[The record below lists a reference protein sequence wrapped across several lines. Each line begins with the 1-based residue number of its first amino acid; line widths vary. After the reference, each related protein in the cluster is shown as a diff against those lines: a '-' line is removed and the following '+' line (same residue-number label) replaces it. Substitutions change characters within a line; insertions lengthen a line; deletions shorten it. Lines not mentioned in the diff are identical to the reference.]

1 MEGAY
6 TSEGFGGRSVFTHQT
21 HPDTQPDPPP
31 PAQPCPPEPV
41 TLAGETQGQRPGVNL
56 EVVVPDWL
64 SDLTDRR
71 RPYGRYG
78 QRSEVKDAIKKS
90 ADLLEFG
97 TITAAQAHTRF
108 NVV

>member
-6 TSEGFGGRSVFTHQT
+6 TSEGFGGRSVFTHQN

-41 TLAGETQGQRPGVNL
+41 TLAGEARGQRLGVNL
-56 EVVVPDWL
+56 EVVVPVWL

-71 RPYGRYG
+71 RPDGRYG

-90 ADLLEFG
+90 ADLL
-97 TITAAQAHTRF
+97 
-108 NVV
+108 